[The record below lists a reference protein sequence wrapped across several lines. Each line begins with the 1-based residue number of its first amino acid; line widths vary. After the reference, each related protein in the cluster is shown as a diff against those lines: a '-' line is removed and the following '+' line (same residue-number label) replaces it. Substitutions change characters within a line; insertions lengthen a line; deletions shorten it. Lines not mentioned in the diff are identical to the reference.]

1 MARQILTA
9 IRNASSRKNAPL
21 NDSVP
26 IPEETD
32 PALGNVSVSPEEIL
46 ISRETARSLEEG
58 LEEILSAFEKRVFRI
73 LLQGKGYVEIAEEL
87 KVTPKSV
94 DNALQRIKKK
104 MKTIQ
109 R

>member
-1 MARQILTA
+1 M
-9 IRNASSRKNAPL
+9 
-21 NDSVP
+21 
-26 IPEETD
+26 PEEAD
-32 PALGNVSVSPEEIL
+32 PVLGDVSVSPEEIL
-46 ISRETARSLEEG
+46 ISRETARSMEEELEEM
-58 LEEILSAFEKRVFRI
+58 LSAFEKKVFRI

-87 KVTPKSV
+87 EVPPKSV